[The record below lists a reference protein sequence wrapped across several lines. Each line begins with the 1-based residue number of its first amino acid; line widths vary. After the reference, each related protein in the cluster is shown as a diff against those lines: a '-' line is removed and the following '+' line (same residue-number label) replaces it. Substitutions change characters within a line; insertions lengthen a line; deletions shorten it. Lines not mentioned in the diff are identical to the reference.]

1 MREELFAHEVAAFTP
16 PDRAYLL
23 AGFKSRPEFAR
34 ANACRLLRKAAV
46 VRRVDELRAE
56 FRERCAL
63 NVEYLQ
69 ALLLPIVECNVL
81 DCFEQAGQSAAP
93 TAPRKRKTGPAS
105 EAASSR
111 LRFKPLDRL
120 RREQGLAIAGLKL
133 GENGAVVDIKFHGK
147 NEAAKALMATLGIK
161 DGDEGAS
168 LALLELG
175 SRLGAALARVGGKVI
190 DHSDKPASLPVPRAM
205 TSTSDAGADDD
216 VVTVINC

>member
-81 DCFEQAGQSAAP
+81 DCFEQAGEAT
-93 TAPRKRKTGPAS
+93 TAPRKRGRKAAPAV
-105 EAASSR
+105 EALSSR
-111 LRFKPLDRL
+111 LQFKPLDRL

-133 GENGAVVDIKFHGK
+133 GENGAVVDVKFHGK
-147 NEAAKALMATLGIK
+147 NEAAKALIATLGIK

-190 DHSDKPASLPVPRAM
+190 DHSDKPGSLPAPRA